1 MPLKTNVT
9 KKENYSYS
17 VELTGAIDTD
27 TSPQLQTELSEIID
41 EKTNVVVLDMAGVDY
56 VSSAGLGLIVWA
68 KKALG
73 KVNASFVMA
82 NLQPQIKKLLDLM
95 KLDMG
100 FKIRDASEEDK
111 YIDHIIKSELEK
123 RDAQGCQ

>member
-1 MPLKTNVT
+1 MPLETKVT

-27 TSPQLQTELSEIID
+27 TSPQLKTELTEIID

-68 KKALG
+68 KKTLS
-73 KVNASFVMA
+73 KKDASFVMV
-82 NLQPQIKKLLDLM
+82 NLQPQIKKLIDLM
-95 KLDMG
+95 NLDMG

-111 YIDHIIKSELEK
+111 YIDQIIKSELEK
-123 RDAQGCQ
+123 KDT

>member
-1 MPLKTNVT
+1 MPLETKVT

-27 TSPQLQTELSEIID
+27 TSPQLKTELTESID

-68 KKALG
+68 KKSLSRN
-73 KVNASFVMA
+73 NASFVMV

-95 KLDMG
+95 KLDEG

-111 YIDHIIKSELEK
+111 YIDQIIKSELEK
-123 RDAQGCQ
+123 KDT

>member
-95 KLDMG
+95 KLDEG

-123 RDAQGCQ
+123 RDTQGCQ

>member
-1 MPLKTNVT
+1 MPLETKVT

-17 VELTGAIDTD
+17 VELTGSIDTD
-27 TSPQLQTELSEIID
+27 TSPQLKTELSEIID
-41 EKTNVVVLDMAGVDY
+41 EKTNVVVLDMAAVDY

-68 KKALG
+68 KKSLS
-73 KVNASFVMA
+73 KVDASFVMV

-95 KLDMG
+95 KLDDG

-111 YIDHIIKSELEK
+111 YIDQIIKSELEK
-123 RDAQGCQ
+123 KDT